1 MSTRYDWTGSQA
13 LADPGTTDISFS
25 LPAVTSLDE
34 VSFYAT
40 HTYVSDLSV
49 SIVAP
54 SGTTHQIIY
63 RVGGTLDDFGISAAD
78 ADRTHL
84 RDDAATRIC
93 DVSSAVAHSP
103 GTFRP
108 CKFYGGGSEETG
120 VGSGY
125 QDSPLSVFG
134 PQDAGTWK
142 LRFIDY
148 EGGDTG
154 IVYAASLFV
163 TEPAQVSK
171 NIPSELWT
179 WEYQWIPSNDTNGGT
194 WPTFKGATFRGGPVE
209 GDLIV
214 LSFAAYMAS
223 GNFSIAVGYDDGSFV
238 DETGTWEVSSM
249 HTDANFRGLT
259 LWKFVTSAMEAQG
272 EVAYQLTGMTNATD
286 DARLYTTA
294 WRGATDFIGPFRS
307 ASDGTT
313 HTVSAV
319 AAPDDVTP
327 WTYFTDIFGTTTSS
341 PTGSMFGTF
350 IGSTENNSLGDSTNL
365 DGSTYYTSTWN
376 LTEAAGGA
384 TSSSSSFV
392 SDVSIDAFFSSFE
405 VLGTPPPSG
414 GITSTFCET
423 TPLVDDGTL
432 DITFTVPESTGTI
445 TDLDIGFYITHTY
458 DADLTIE
465 LIHPDG
471 VTTCLLIDSEGSSG
485 DDFGSSASESGYCVI
500 ASWWHE
506 TFLSDSSPPFVGTFG
521 SANDDLLATFADMD
535 ATGDWILRITDT
547 AADDTGSY
555 ICGRLNLY
563 GVEGPIED
571 SITIDI
577 ENTHLDTSP
586 PIIPLPASTSDFANW
601 KFVLCNSSDLSSLGE
616 LKQARQK
623 QLTIELNRP
632 GSLSFT
638 LPIADR
644 DAYLVDPVRTCVL
657 AYRDNILIWSGPVW
671 IVAEKLIEEQV
682 QVTCLGWSEI
692 LFHRL
697 IQPSQAPVTYSSV
710 DAGTIAQNLL
720 AFANAQGQTPALAPS
735 STFISAGT
743 TTASITR
750 TITYTS
756 LQNIGQAIQQLS
768 DIENGFDFYIT
779 PGTRVM
785 DIYYPR
791 LGVDQ
796 TGILLGAGDVSIKG
810 LAQVG
815 RNIDASRMANRT
827 WVVGAHETGFAEDT
841 TSQSTYIM
849 LEDTYQLT
857 DVTDST
863 ILAAYAN
870 AELAVRYLPLVFV
883 EFDVFPAAT
892 FRMFRNFNIGDI
904 IYISARKGRMQFT
917 RQAARVFGAT
927 ITIDDGGVERVSSIK
942 TRLG

>member
-54 SGTTHQIIY
+54 DSTTHQIIY
-63 RVGGTLDDFGISAAD
+63 RVGGTLDDFGTSAAD
-78 ADRTHL
+78 ADRTHI

-103 GTFRP
+103 GTFKP
-108 CKFYGGGSEETG
+108 CKYYGGGSEEPIVG
-120 VGSGY
+120 GGSGY

-134 PQDAGTWK
+134 SQDAGTWVV
-142 LRFIDY
+142 RFIDY

-154 IVYAASLFV
+154 IVHAVSLF
-163 TEPAQVSK
+163 
-171 NIPSELWT
+171 
-179 WEYQWIPSNDTNGGT
+179 
-194 WPTFKGATFRGGPVE
+194 ATV
-209 GDLIV
+209 
-214 LSFAAYMAS
+214 Y
-223 GNFSIAVGYDDGSFV
+223 
-238 DETGTWEVSSM
+238 
-249 HTDANFRGLT
+249 
-259 LWKFVTSAMEAQG
+259 
-272 EVAYQLTGMTNATD
+272 VA
-286 DARLYTTA
+286 
-294 WRGATDFIGPFRS
+294 P
-307 ASDGTT
+307 
-313 HTVSAV
+313 
-319 AAPDDVTP
+319 
-327 WTYFTDIFGTTTSS
+327 
-341 PTGSMFGTF
+341 
-350 IGSTENNSLGDSTNL
+350 
-365 DGSTYYTSTWN
+365 
-376 LTEAAGGA
+376 
-384 TSSSSSFV
+384 
-392 SDVSIDAFFSSFE
+392 
-405 VLGTPPPSG
+405 
-414 GITSTFCET
+414 
-423 TPLVDDGTL
+423 
-432 DITFTVPESTGTI
+432 
-445 TDLDIGFYITHTY
+445 
-458 DADLTIE
+458 
-465 LIHPDG
+465 
-471 VTTCLLIDSEGSSG
+471 
-485 DDFGSSASESGYCVI
+485 
-500 ASWWHE
+500 
-506 TFLSDSSPPFVGTFG
+506 
-521 SANDDLLATFADMD
+521 
-535 ATGDWILRITDT
+535 
-547 AADDTGSY
+547 
-555 ICGRLNLY
+555 
-563 GVEGPIED
+563 ED

-577 ENTHLDTSP
+577 ENTHLDTDP
-586 PIIPLPASTSDFANW
+586 PVIPLPPSTSDFANW